1 MICCA
6 RLLLLGV
13 VSLLLFLLDLG
24 FISLPGS
31 AVLWPGQKATAPVKG
46 APEALA
52 QRLLVAAAA
61 AAATCPE
68 LHGHTRTSAYWCW
81 CNCCAAYHSCCCC
94 AGHRLC

>member
-46 APEALA
+46 LW
-52 QRLLVAAAA
+52 AAG
-61 AAATCPE
+61 
-68 LHGHTRTSAYWCW
+68 LKVQGHVW
-81 CNCCAAYHSCCCC
+81 
-94 AGHRLC
+94 